1 MHVASVKSN
10 WYNAAMNTSRIIQ
23 QRPAPLFDLAVY
35 LTLAVLA
42 VVSLLIFSNALVR
55 GMSVALCLAFGL
67 IYRYSYYAIRTL
79 RQATIYFGVQTLVL
93 TGLVVLAR
101 TSDVFGLLFFT
112 LGIQA
117 VLTWP
122 TRRAIVWVVLFYLI
136 DSGGA
141 LLYRGPEGI
150 VNVLFNAAVFVL
162 TFVFA
167 NSLRQTEIARDQNQQ
182 LLEELRAAQR
192 QVQDLAVAEERNRLA
207 RELHDSVKQQ
217 VFASIMQLGA
227 ARVLLERDP
236 SAARLHLLEAE
247 QLAQQSGAELSL
259 LIHELRPVA
268 LGEKG
273 LAAAIQAYAAD
284 WSRQTKI
291 ATDVRAR
298 GTGALA
304 PAAEH
309 ALVRVTQEALANVA
323 RHSHASNVTLDLDL
337 AADTATLTIADNGC
351 GFDAS
356 TTSRGV
362 GLDSMRER
370 LEALGGWMRVE
381 SAPGVG
387 TTIKAHYEVA
397 HD

>member
-1 MHVASVKSN
+1 
-10 WYNAAMNTSRIIQ
+10 MNSTSIV
-23 QRPAPLFDLAVY
+23 RPSSSRLLDVAVY
-35 LTLAVLA
+35 LTLAILV
-42 VVSLLIFSNALVR
+42 VVSLIVFADTLARVLI
-55 GMSVALCLAFGL
+55 VAFCILFGL
-67 IYRYSYYAIRTL
+67 VYRLGYYAISTPRHAALYFTL
-79 RQATIYFGVQTLVL
+79 QTLLL
-93 TGLVVLAR
+93 TCLIALAR

-122 TRRAIVWVVLFYLI
+122 TRMAIVWVVLFYLI

-141 LLYRGPEGI
+141 LLYRGQAGI

-167 NSLRQTEIARDQNQQ
+167 KSLRETEIARDQNQQ
-182 LLEELRAAQR
+182 LFEELRAAQR

-217 VFASIMQLGA
+217 VFATIMQLGA

-236 SAARLHLLEAE
+236 NAARVHLLEAE

-268 LGEKG
+268 LGDKG
-273 LAAAIQAYAAD
+273 LVAAIQAYAAD
-284 WSRQTKI
+284 WSRQSKI
-291 ATDVRAR
+291 SADVRAH
-298 GTGALA
+298 GAGALA

-323 RHSHASNVTLDLDL
+323 RHSHASAVTVDLVL
-337 AADTATLTIADNGC
+337 ATDAAMLTIADNGC
-351 GFDAS
+351 GFDVSAAS
-356 TTSRGV
+356 HGV

-370 LEALGGWMRVE
+370 LEALGGWLSVTSE
-381 SAPGVG
+381 PGAG
-387 TTIKAHYEVA
+387 TTIKACY
-397 HD
+397 